1 MKWYWWVLIALAL
14 VGYAFWV
21 YEHESVT
28 VVEIIIGV
36 ILAILGVIAAYIL
49 RRK

>member
-1 MKWYWWVLIALAL
+1 MKWYWWALIAVAL
-14 VGYAFWV
+14 VGYGFYV

-28 VVEIIIGV
+28 IVEIIIGV